1 MKKKNNSLANLS
13 LITYIGVHM
22 TVPIVAG
29 LFAGQ
34 WIDNRLNTTPI
45 FLFVFIILGVV
56 VAFMNLFKVATKD
69 MPSKKGKQHENKAN
83 K

>member
-1 MKKKNNSLANLS
+1 MKKRNNTLSNLS

-34 WIDNRLNTTPI
+34 WIDNKLNTSPI

-69 MPSKKGKQHENKAN
+69 MPPRKGK
-83 K
+83 